1 MDECLTEPVDEPT
14 DLKKIRFLQFLHRRA
29 AKPYIARGYGMKNFY
44 KSSKN
49 ALKRGR
55 RKPEKKEEPAA
66 DIDRKQAHG
75 GGGEIRTHV
84 PVRTT

>member
-1 MDECLTEPVDEPT
+1 MT
-14 DLKKIRFLQFLHRRA
+14 
-29 AKPYIARGYGMKNFY
+29 RGYGMKDFY
-44 KSSKN
+44 KTIKN

-55 RKPEKKEEPAA
+55 RKEQKKEEPAA

>member
-1 MDECLTEPVDEPT
+1 MN
-14 DLKKIRFLQFLHRRA
+14 FYNFLHRRA

>member
-1 MDECLTEPVDEPT
+1 MIFYGLLYQNT
-14 DLKKIRFLQFLHRRA
+14 
-29 AKPYIARGYGMKNFY
+29 AKPYITRFQAYPFSAKAE
-44 KSSKN
+44 N
-49 ALKRGR
+49 APKRER
-55 RKPEKKEEPAA
+55 RKEQKEEPAA